1 MKRSVRFAVLIV
13 LCVAALMACQ
23 KKVVTLKLFFY
34 SPELTDQYNDMARE
48 YKAETG
54 NILDITVQQAD
65 YVTLL
70 RAKLNSGDIPD
81 VFMSSAYADN
91 STYKDYVYDLT
102 NADFMRISPVELT
115 LHGAGFL
122 KEFDNAKVNYSP

>member
-1 MKRSVRFAVLIV
+1 LLIV

-91 STYKDYVYDLT
+91 STYKVMST
-102 NADFMRISPVELT
+102 I
-115 LHGAGFL
+115 
-122 KEFDNAKVNYSP
+122 